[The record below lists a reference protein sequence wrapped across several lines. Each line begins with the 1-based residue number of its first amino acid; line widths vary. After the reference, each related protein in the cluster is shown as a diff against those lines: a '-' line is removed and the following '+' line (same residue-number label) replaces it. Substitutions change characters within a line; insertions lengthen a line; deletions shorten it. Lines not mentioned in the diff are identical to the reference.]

1 MNDALD
7 RAGGKQR
14 CKPSPKGHD
23 GGASAWKRGF
33 TLIELM
39 IVIGIAAII
48 VAAGVPPFVQAMRK
62 DGLRKA
68 VSDVVEGCSHARA
81 QAILNGVPME
91 LVIRAADGEI
101 AVRQAEQRG
110 WAENADESL
119 FPPEPSSAKSV
130 PATFRSNLPQNIA
143 VTLLAVNFQ
152 DQMDA
157 LEARVRFFPNGTS
170 DEFTILL
177 ASTSGEQQISL
188 DIITGLAEVK
198 VLR

>member
-1 MNDALD
+1 M
-7 RAGGKQR
+7 R
-14 CKPSPKGHD
+14 CPKPSLGW
-23 GGASAWKRGF
+23 GGAGLSAWKRGF

-48 VAAGVPPFVQAMRK
+48 VAAGIPPFVNAMRK

-91 LVIRAADGEI
+91 LVIRAGDGEI
-101 AVRQAEQRG
+101 AVRQAEDRG
-110 WAENADESL
+110 GAEAPDEGL
-119 FPPEPSSAKSV
+119 FPSEPGPARSV
-130 PATFRSNLPQNIA
+130 PSTFRSHLPEDIA